1 MTEDELIDLGFEKT
15 IIPVEESGAEKDYWY
30 YTLNIGDVTLMSSDN
45 EDSGKK
51 NWVVELFDTGPW
63 IKDFEDL
70 ETLIRILKKYTK

>member
-1 MTEDELIDLGFEKT
+1 MTEDELIELGFEKT

-30 YTLNIGDVTLMSSDN
+30 YTLYIGDVSLMSSDN
-45 EDSGKK
+45 EDSGRK
-51 NWVVELFDTGPW
+51 NWAVELFDTGPR